1 MKLIADSGST
11 KTSWALID
19 SQSCIQE
26 LTTDGINP
34 YYETQDEIAKI
45 IEQQLFLK
53 LKTLNIQEVHF
64 YGAGCNDAEK
74 NRSVSL
80 AVSQSFG
87 KAEVHI
93 ESDLVGAARSLCQH
107 NNGIVCIL
115 GTGSNSCLFLDG
127 KIAQNT
133 SPLGFI
139 LGDEGSGAVL
149 GRQLVADYLKGQL
162 PKELANAFEEAFAP
176 NRTDILNAVYRG
188 SFPNRYL
195 ASFTPFLSEHIEDT
209 YVVHLIDNA
218 FTAFIQRN
226 IEAYGRKDLPLHFV
240 GSVAYAFR
248 LYLQDAVSRAGYRMG
263 KIVKQPLEGLIRYH
277 L

>member
-19 SQSCIQE
+19 SQACIQE
-26 LTTDGINP
+26 LTTEGINP
-34 YYETQDEIAKI
+34 YYQTQDEIAKI

-64 YGAGCNDAEK
+64 YGAGCNDPAK

-80 AVSQSFG
+80 AVSQSLG
-87 KAEVHI
+87 KAVVAVET
-93 ESDLVGAARSLCQH
+93 DLLGAARSLCQH
-107 NNGIVCIL
+107 SDGIVCIL
-115 GTGSNSCLFLDG
+115 GTGSNSCLFQDG
-127 KIAQNT
+127 EIRQNT

-162 PKELANAFEEAFAP
+162 PEALSHDFAKAFAP
-176 NRTDILNAVYRG
+176 NRTDILNAVYRAPL
-188 SFPNRYL
+188 PNRYL
-195 ASFTPFLSEHIEDT
+195 ASFTPFLSEHIEDS
-209 YVVHLIDNA
+209 YVVHLISEA
-218 FTAFIQRN
+218 FSAFIRRN
-226 IEAYGRKDLPLHFV
+226 IDAYGRKDLPLHFV

-263 KIVKQPLEGLIRYH
+263 KIVKQPMEGLVRYH

>member
-11 KTSWALID
+11 KTTWALID
-19 SQSCIQE
+19 SKSCIQQ

-34 YYETQDEIAKI
+34 YYESQDEIAKV

-53 LKTLNIQEVHF
+53 LKTLNITEVWF
-64 YGAGCNDAEK
+64 YGAGCNDPEK
-74 NRSVSL
+74 NRKVSL

-93 ESDLVGAARSLCQH
+93 DTDLTGAARALCKH
-107 NNGIVCIL
+107 TDGIVCIL
-115 GTGSNSCLFLDG
+115 GTGSNSCLYQDG
-127 KIAQNT
+127 EIKQNT

-149 GRQLVADYLKGQL
+149 GRQLVADYLKGQMPDNL
-162 PKELANAFEEAFAP
+162 QKAFQEKFQP
-176 NRTDILNAVYRG
+176 NRADILNAVYRQP
-188 SFPNRYL
+188 FPNRYL

-209 YVVHLIDNA
+209 YTVHLINNA
-218 FTAFIQRN
+218 FDSFIRRN
-226 IEAYGRKDLPLHFV
+226 ITPYGHKELPLHFV
-240 GSVAYAFR
+240 GSVAYVFR
-248 LYLQDAVSRAGYRMG
+248 LYLQDAVARAGYRMG
-263 KIVKQPLEGLIRYH
+263 KIVRTPMEGLIQYH